1 MGGIAGHLAHLQ
13 ENLDFTFGDLKGI
26 LGSVTTGEMPVVEK
40 VDGQNIFFKMAVDP
54 DTGEIRTARNKGN
67 LMKGGM
73 SPDEFTA
80 KWKNHPAEG
89 AFMNGFGA
97 IERALDKISPAT
109 LKEIFSPLTEGGQRY
124 VNTEIIYTG
133 NPNLINYNGDY
144 IVMHNLQEFGPDGKL
159 VDVQLSGGEF
169 GQLLQAVEAAQ
180 QDMDDETWSV
190 IGPQVTKLQDL
201 SATDIQDIFSS
212 KIDALGVSDGM
223 TLGEFVEEKLRSGP
237 VGDIPIPV
245 HKQEALIKRIIG
257 FGQRED
263 PKTLPSLTDLK
274 KGLSKET
281 QGKISAV
288 GTKATATKTI
298 AAILAPVEL
307 AIHDLAVEVLRDIS
321 SALSGGHDEELK
333 RLRKELESA
342 KKAIEGARDAKGDAR
357 REMLARQ
364 LDKLGEPGN
373 IASSLEGIV
382 FEHPPGS
389 KELYKLTGAFA
400 PLNQITGA
408 AMRIPKDQNNEAL
421 LRNYVRMAMLAG

>member
-13 ENLDFTFGDLKGI
+13 ENLDFTFGELKGI
-26 LGSVTTGEMPVVEK
+26 LGSVASGEMPTVEK
-40 VDGQNIFFKMAVDP
+40 VDGQNIFFKMTVDP

-80 KWKNHPAEG
+80 KWKGHPAEG

-97 IERALDKISPAT
+97 IERALAGINPAT
-109 LKEIFSPLTEGGQRY
+109 LKEIFTPQTEGGQRY

-144 IVMHNLQEFGPDGKL
+144 IVMHNLQEFGPDGNL

-169 GQLLQAVEAAQ
+169 DKLLQAVDTAQ
-180 QDMDDETWSV
+180 QAMDDETWSV
-190 IGPQVTKLQDL
+190 LGPQVAELQDL
-201 SATDIQDIFSS
+201 SDTDVHEIFSS
-212 KIDALGVSDGM
+212 KIDALGVSDS
-223 TLGEFVEEKLRSGP
+223 TSLGDFVEEKLRTGV
-237 VGDIPIPV
+237 VGNRPIPV

-263 PKTLPSLTDLK
+263 PKTLPPIADLK
-274 KGLSKET
+274 KGLPKEI
-281 QGKISAV
+281 QSKISGL
-288 GTKATATKTI
+288 GTKANAAKAI
-298 AAILAPVEL
+298 AAVLAPVEL
-307 AIHDLAVEVLRDIS
+307 AIHDLAVEVLRGLA
-321 SALSGGHDEELK
+321 SALTDAHDDELA
-333 RLRKELESA
+333 RLREALASA
-342 KKAIEGARDAKGDAR
+342 QQAIESARDAKGDAR

-364 LDKLGEPGN
+364 LDKLGDPSN

-389 KELYKLTGAFA
+389 KALYKLTGAFA

-408 AMRIPKDQNNEAL
+408 AMRIPKGQNEAL
-421 LRNYVRMAMLAG
+421 LRSYIRLAMLSG